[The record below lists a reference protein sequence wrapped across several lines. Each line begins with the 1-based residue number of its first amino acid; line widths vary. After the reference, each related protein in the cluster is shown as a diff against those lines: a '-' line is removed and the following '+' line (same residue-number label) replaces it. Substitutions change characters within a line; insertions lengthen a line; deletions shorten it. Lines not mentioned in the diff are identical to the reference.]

1 VAELTRKI
9 PWQPLQLGGFAMV
22 SGVDYSPAQ
31 AEATKHPPLELSVVI
46 PTYKE
51 RENVAPLI
59 AGLEAALQGV
69 NWEVIFVDDH
79 SPDHT
84 ADAVRELALS
94 NPRIRIIERV
104 GRRGLSSAC
113 IEGMMASPAPRLA
126 VMDADMQHDEAVLPE
141 MLRLLQSRNNLD
153 VVVAS
158 RKTAGGSM
166 GEFAHERVRL
176 SNLGSRVS
184 KLVCHCD
191 VTDPMSGFFMVDSRF
206 FRASV
211 PGLTG
216 TGFKL
221 LVDILASS
229 PVPPRTAEVPY
240 RFRNRLAGESK
251 LDVNVELEYLFLI
264 VDKIVG
270 RYLPTRF
277 VLFILI
283 GSLGLLVHLSILG
296 IFHFFTTAAFSTGQA
311 AATLSAMMFN
321 FFLNNLVTFRDRR
334 LKGIALLRGVFLFY
348 AACILGVLINLSFAD
363 RLLDAGLPWYLA
375 GLSGLAISSV
385 WNYGVNTIVT
395 WRRTREFMGEAP
407 NRPQRRRELFRRT
420 IHGRP

>member
-1 VAELTRKI
+1 MA
-9 PWQPLQLGGFAMV
+9 
-22 SGVDYSPAQ
+22 SGVAFFSAQ
-31 AEATKHPPLELSVVI
+31 AEAANHPLLELSVVI

-51 RENVAPLI
+51 RDNVGPLI
-59 AGLEAALQGV
+59 ANLEAALQGIH
-69 NWEVIFVDDH
+69 WEVIFVDDH

-94 NPRIRIIERV
+94 NPRVRIIERI

-113 IEGMMASPAPRLA
+113 IEGMMASPAPFLA
-126 VMDADMQHDEAVLPE
+126 VMDADMQHDETALPR
-141 MLRLLQSRNNLD
+141 MLRVLQSRKNLD

-158 RKTAGGSM
+158 RRTAGGSM
-166 GEFAHERVRL
+166 GEFAQKRVRL

-240 RFRNRLAGESK
+240 RFRNRLTGESK

-264 VDKIVG
+264 VDKLVG

-283 GSLGLLVHLSILG
+283 GSLGLLIHLSILG
-296 IFHFFTTAAFSTGQA
+296 IFHLFTTATFSTGQA
-311 AATLSAMMFN
+311 VATLSAMMFN

-334 LKGIALLRGVFLFY
+334 LKGIALLRGMCVFY

-375 GLSGLAISSV
+375 GVCGVAVSSV

-395 WRRTREFMGEAP
+395 WRRMREPRGQAP
-407 NRPQRRRELFRRT
+407 NPPQRRRELFRKT
-420 IHGRP
+420 IAERP

>member
-1 VAELTRKI
+1 
-9 PWQPLQLGGFAMV
+9 MV
-22 SGVDYSPAQ
+22 SGIDHLSAQ
-31 AEATKHPPLELSVVI
+31 AVAKHPFLELSVVI

-51 RENVAPLI
+51 RLNVVPLV
-59 AGLEAALQGV
+59 ASLEIALQGI

-84 ADAVRELALS
+84 ADTIRELALT
-94 NPRIRIIERV
+94 NPRVRILERI

-113 IEGMMASPAPRLA
+113 IEGMMASPAPYLA
-126 VMDADMQHDEAVLPE
+126 VMDADMQHDETVLPE
-141 MLRLLQSRNNLD
+141 MLRLLQSRKLD
-153 VVVAS
+153 VVIGS
-158 RKTAGGSM
+158 RRTAGGSM
-166 GEFAHERVRL
+166 GEFAKKRVRL

-191 VTDPMSGFFMVDSRF
+191 VTDPMSGFFVVDSLF

-211 PGLTG
+211 PHLTG
-216 TGFKL
+216 AGFKL

-229 PVPPRTAEVPY
+229 PTQPRVAEVPY

-270 RYLPTRF
+270 RYLPARF
-277 VLFILI
+277 VVFLGV
-283 GSLGLLVHLSILG
+283 GSLGLLIHLSILG
-296 IFHFFTTAAFSTGQA
+296 IFHLFDAPAFSLGQVV
-311 AATLSAMMFN
+311 ATLSAMTFN

-334 LKGIALLRGVFLFY
+334 LKGIALLRGIIVFY
-348 AACILGVLINLSFAD
+348 AACSMGVLINLSFAH
-363 RLLDAGLPWYLA
+363 RLFSAGLPWYLA
-375 GLSGLAISSV
+375 GISGVAISSF

-395 WRRTREFMGEAP
+395 WRRTRGGYAP
-407 NRPQRRRELFRRT
+407 APAAARAAKLPATNAA
-420 IHGRP
+420 